1 MTSKRRLLII
11 GGSIAGALLLVLL
24 LLPALLRGRVAALVE
39 SEIDGAVRADV
50 SWSSV
55 ELSLIRTF
63 PTLGLVLDDVPV
75 VGQDDFAGD
84 TLAAVDRLG
93 VSLELGSVIRAIRGT
108 GPVVVRSVALE
119 GPSVRLLA
127 PAAGRPSWDVFVRD
141 DEPGTS
147 GERQEGDGLAVQ
159 LRALR
164 VSDGRLHFRDD
175 EAGLV
180 VDLQG
185 LEHALSGDFSRDSL
199 VAATSTTARAA
210 TLVFAGTPYLPGVTL
225 DFDADLAV
233 TPASRRV
240 SFRDNELRLNDLL
253 VRFSG
258 EMARVGEDLDLDL
271 RFDAPSAEFRQILS
285 MVPAVYGQ
293 DFESLETEGRFQLTG
308 SVEGRYGPTSFPA
321 LDLHVGVED
330 GAFRYPDLP
339 LPARAIRGDL
349 TLRNPGG
356 ELDSTSVRLSGFHVE
371 IGDQPMDVDATLLTP
386 VSDPDVAADVRGT
399 LDLGALSRTVKLA
412 DVRELQGVV
421 SLDAR
426 GRARRSQL
434 EARAYEDV
442 AAEGRVTARDVRLSS
457 ADLRQPLAVDA
468 MELVLSPELASLESL
483 TARLGSSDIDATGR
497 IDNLLGFLAREEPL
511 RGVGRFTSRRVVL
524 DEWRSGNELRAI
536 PVPAMLDLALQGSV
550 DSLQFGAV
558 RMADAVGSMQIRDQR
573 LTLDGFRFETLG
585 GSMAMTGHYE
595 TLDVAQPTFAFDL
608 DIDSVDVAGA
618 ARTFSAVR
626 ALAPVARYAQGTF
639 SSELSLAGA
648 LTEDMAPVLNVLDG
662 SGSLLT
668 SRIAVEGF
676 PLLQR
681 LEGLVPVPGLDHPT
695 FNAVRS
701 SIRIED
707 GRLHVEPFDVSAAGL
722 TMRVAGSNGIDQSLD
737 YGLSMSVPRSLLGGA
752 ADGLI
757 QDLASRAG
765 QMGLGFASG
774 ETIPVAVAVGGTVQD
789 PSLTLRPGDPVGTA
803 RAAAQ
808 DAAGAAVEREV
819 EQARAQVDEAAEEA
833 RASAAERADS
843 LVADAEERAE
853 AIRAEARRLAEQI
866 RAEGNR
872 GADEVLAR
880 ATNPLARAAA
890 EPVADRIRREAEDRA
905 TQVEEEADERAGAL
919 VAEARAQAE
928 RIRSGG

>member
-1 MTSKRRLLII
+1 MTSKRRLLIL
-11 GGSIAGALLLVLL
+11 GSSLMGALLLLLL
-24 LLPALLRGRVAALVE
+24 LLPAVLRGRVSALVE
-39 SEIDGAVRADV
+39 EELARTVRADV

-55 ELSLIRTF
+55 RLSLLRSF
-63 PTLGLVLDDVPV
+63 PTLSLGLSDVAV
-75 VGQDDFAGD
+75 VGVDGFTGD
-84 TLAAVDRLG
+84 TLASVGRVG
-93 VSLELGSVIRAIRGT
+93 VSLELGSVIRAIRGG
-108 GPVVVRSVALE
+108 GPVVVRSVELE
-119 GPSVRLLA
+119 SPSVRLLA

-141 DEPGTS
+141 DAAADTGGGS
-147 GERQEGDGLAVQ
+147 AEGGLAVQ
-159 LRALR
+159 LRSLR
-164 VSDGRLHFRDD
+164 LSDGRVLLQDD
-175 EAGLV
+175 EAGLL

-185 LEHALSGDFSRDSL
+185 LDHALSGDFSRDSL
-199 VAATSTTARAA
+199 VASTSTTARTA
-210 TLVFAGTPYLPGVTL
+210 TLVFAGTPYLPGVGM

-233 TPASRRV
+233 IPETGLV
-240 SFRDNELRLNDLL
+240 TFRDNELRLNDLL
-253 VRFSG
+253 VRFAGSV
-258 EMARVGEDLDLDL
+258 ARAGDDLDLDL

-285 MVPAVYGQ
+285 VVPAVYAQ
-293 DFESLETEGRFQLTG
+293 DFASLETEGRFQLTG
-308 SVEGRYGPTSFPA
+308 SVAGRYGPTSFPA
-321 LDLHVGVED
+321 FDLHVGVED

-349 TLRNPGG
+349 TLQNPGG
-356 ELDSTSVRLSGFHVE
+356 DLDDTAVRLSGFHVE
-371 IGDQPMDVDATLLTP
+371 IGDQPIDVDATLLTP

-412 DVRELQGVV
+412 NVQELQGAVTM
-421 SLDAR
+421 DAR

-434 EARAYEDV
+434 DARAYDDM
-442 AAEGRVTARDVRLSS
+442 AAEGTVTARDVRLSAS
-457 ADLRQPLAVDA
+457 ALRQPVAVDE
-468 MELVLSPELASLESL
+468 MELVLSPERASLESL
-483 TARLGSSDIDATGR
+483 SARLGSSDIDATGR
-497 IDNLLGFLAREEPL
+497 IENLLGFLAREEPL
-511 RGVGRFTSRRVVL
+511 RGDGRFTSRRVVL

-536 PVPAMLDLALQGSV
+536 PVPAMLDLVLQGSV
-550 DSLQFGAV
+550 DSLQFGAL
-558 RMADAVGSMQIRDQR
+558 RMADAEGSVRVRDER
-573 LTLDGFRFETLG
+573 LTLDDFGFATLG
-585 GSMAMTGHYE
+585 GRMAMTGHYE
-595 TLDVAQPTFAFDL
+595 TLDAARPTFAFDL

-618 ARTFSAVR
+618 ARTLSAVR

-648 LTEDMAPVLNVLDG
+648 LTEDMAPVLEVLDG

-681 LEGLVPVPGLDHPT
+681 LGGLVPVPGLDHPT

-707 GRLHVEPFDVSAAGL
+707 GRLHVQPFDVLVAGL
-722 TMRVAGSNGIDQSLD
+722 TMSVAGSNGIDQSLD
-737 YGLSMSVPRSLLGGA
+737 YGLSLSVPRSLLGGA
-752 ADGLI
+752 ADRLI

-765 QMGLGFASG
+765 QLGLDFAAG
-774 ETIPVAVAVGGTVQD
+774 EQIPVAVAVGGTVQD
-789 PSLTLRPGDPVGTA
+789 PTLTLRPGDPVGTV
-803 RAAAQ
+803 RSAAEE
-808 DAAGAAVEREV
+808 AAGAAVEREV
-819 EQARAQVDEAAEEA
+819 EQFRAQADQAAEEA
-833 RASAAERADS
+833 RAGAAARADS

-890 EPVADRIRREAEDRA
+890 EPVADRIRREAGERA
-905 TQVEEEADERAGAL
+905 TQIEEEADERATAL